1 MNLSLKTPGQISNQ
15 CGEGTLSSA
24 EKAYN
29 RCTNI
34 YQLPREVLEQSK
46 RDRRMRFQ
54 ETWDSNKLIKT
65 SDNWV
70 KVRKIKMKLKHSFEH
85 WQLYGKG

>member
-1 MNLSLKTPGQISNQ
+1 MSLKFQGNMNLSLSSNQ
-15 CGEGTLSSA
+15 WGEGTLNTA

-29 RCTNI
+29 SFLNTNV

-54 ETWDSNKLIKT
+54 ET
-65 SDNWV
+65 
-70 KVRKIKMKLKHSFEH
+70 
-85 WQLYGKG
+85 

>member
-1 MNLSLKTPGQISNQ
+1 MNLSLSSNQ
-15 CGEGTLSSA
+15 WGEGTLNTA

-29 RCTNI
+29 SFLNTNV

-85 WQLYGKG
+85 WRLYAKS

>member
-1 MNLSLKTPGQISNQ
+1 MNLSLSSNQ
-15 CGEGTLSSA
+15 WGEGTLNSA

-29 RCTNI
+29 RCTNV

-54 ETWDSNKLIKT
+54 ET
-65 SDNWV
+65 
-70 KVRKIKMKLKHSFEH
+70 
-85 WQLYGKG
+85 